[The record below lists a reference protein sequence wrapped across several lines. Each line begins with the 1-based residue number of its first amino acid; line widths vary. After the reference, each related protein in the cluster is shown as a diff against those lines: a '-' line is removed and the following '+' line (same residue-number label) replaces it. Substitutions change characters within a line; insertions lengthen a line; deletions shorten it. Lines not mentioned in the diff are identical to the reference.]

1 MTRKPVRRPGR
12 AKNDVTPSTAA
23 PYVPDTTRLRNLSR
37 AVQECRGCDLYKYAT
52 QAVFGA
58 GPRSARVVFVGEQPG
73 DQEDRQGEPF
83 VGPAGALLD
92 KALAAVGIPRKQV
105 YVTNAVKHFKWE
117 PRGKRRIHKKP
128 RVSEIQACRP
138 WLDAELRAVRPAVIV
153 CLGATA
159 AQAIFGAQFR
169 LMQQHGKILPTSLGP
184 HGLATIHPSSV
195 LRARDNESRRLAY
208 EMLIADLAIVAKLRT
223 APRSVGN
230 SSDTTIDHGR

>member
-1 MTRKPVRRPGR
+1 MTRKSIRGPGR
-12 AKNDVTPSTAA
+12 AKDDATPSTAA
-23 PYVPDTTRLRNLSR
+23 SFVPDTTRLRALGQ
-37 AVQECRGCDLYKYAT
+37 AAQQCRGCDLYKYAT

-58 GPRSARVVFVGEQPG
+58 GPRSAQLMFVGEQPG

-92 KALAAVGIPRKQV
+92 KALAAVGIPREQV

-128 RVSEIQACRP
+128 RVSEIKACRP

-159 AQAIFGAQFR
+159 AQAIFGPQFR
-169 LMQQHGKILPTSLGP
+169 LMQQRGKILPTSVGP
-184 HGLATIHPSSV
+184 QVLATIHPSSV
-195 LRARDNESRRLAY
+195 LRARDDESRRLAY
-208 EMLIADLAIVAKLRT
+208 GMLVADLAIVAKLL
-223 APRSVGN
+223 
-230 SSDTTIDHGR
+230 